1 MLRLWLENGM
11 DLHCPR
17 GGRRAV
23 STLIDNIYDSSC
35 HVCLNLGESEDMCAP
50 WILMACRELEFM
62 RTDAH
67 IESG

>member
-23 STLIDNIYDSSC
+23 YTLIDNIYDRNC
-35 HVCLNLGESEDMCAP
+35 HVCFNLGELEDMGAT
-50 WILMACRELEFM
+50 WILMA
-62 RTDAH
+62 
-67 IESG
+67 